1 MPILW
6 IAQLI
11 SHWLGVLHQK
21 HKDFGR
27 PERLAI
33 QSVAIRK
40 IFAIRDPNRHTA
52 IVSTKAVEGKHL
64 VATASAS
71 S

>member
-1 MPILW
+1 
-6 IAQLI
+6 
-11 SHWLGVLHQK
+11 VLHQK
-21 HKDFGR
+21 HKDFER

-52 IVSTKAVEGKHL
+52 IVSAKAVEEEHL